1 MYRIIRI
8 SIIIVTV
15 IVLFAAVNGFA
26 ADKSGLFSGGKV
38 NGGTVTYTNTGNQR
52 MLTLSDDFQKT
63 IDTPDPHWQ
72 VVDSRGDVYLLQKY
86 MIKDDK
92 THREIMVPKY
102 VPDIAKVQFWCAFAE
117 TVLGEASFKKP
128 VK

>member
-1 MYRIIRI
+1 MYRIIRAFFLAA
-8 SIIIVTV
+8 TV
-15 IVLFAAVNGFA
+15 IGLLSLGSAFADETSGVFA
-26 ADKSGLFSGGKV
+26 GGKV
-38 NGGTVTYTNTGNQR
+38 NGGTVTFTKGGTQR
-52 MLTLSDDFQKT
+52 MLKLSDDFQNT

-72 VVDSRGDVYLLQKY
+72 VVDSKGNVYLLQKY

-92 THREIMVPKY
+92 TNREIMVPKY

-117 TVLGEASFKKP
+117 TMLGEASFKKP

>member
-1 MYRIIRI
+1 MYRTIRI
-8 SIIIVTV
+8 SLTAVAV
-15 IVLFAAVNGFA
+15 ILALTAANGFA
-26 ADKSGLFSGGKV
+26 AETSGTFTGKKV
-38 NGGTVTYTNTGNQR
+38 NGGTVTFSKESKNR
-52 MLTLSDDFQKT
+52 VLTLSDDFQKT

-72 VVDSRGDVYLLQKY
+72 VVDSRGNVYLLQKF

-92 THREIMVPKY
+92 THRKITVPKY

>member
-1 MYRIIRI
+1 MYRTIQIFLI
-8 SIIIVTV
+8 GAALIALLTV
-15 IVLFAAVNGFA
+15 VNGLAAETSSPFA
-26 ADKSGLFSGGKV
+26 GGKV
-38 NGGTVTYTNTGNQR
+38 NGGTVTFARVSNQR
-52 MLTLSDDFQKT
+52 VLTLSDDFQKT

-72 VVDSRGDVYLLQKY
+72 VVDSRGNVYLLQKY

-92 THREIMVPKY
+92 THRKITVPKY
-102 VPDIAKVQFWCAFAE
+102 VADIAKVQFWCAFAE